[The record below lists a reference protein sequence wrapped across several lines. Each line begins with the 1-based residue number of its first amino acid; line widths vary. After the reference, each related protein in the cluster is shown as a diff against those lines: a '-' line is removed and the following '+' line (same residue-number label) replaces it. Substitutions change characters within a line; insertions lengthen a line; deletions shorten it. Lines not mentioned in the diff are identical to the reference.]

1 VKEKKPELTDS
12 EILKGIN
19 YKKLLFKEEYL
30 TNDIKKELEM

>member
-19 YKKLLFKEEYL
+19 YKKTAFQRRIPYERHKEG
-30 TNDIKKELEM
+30 T